1 MRNQR
6 HLRSLL
12 RGLPLR
18 WRRQKWRGYCVVCSH
33 RTQYWVPTAVVAP
46 CHDLGRHILATAPE
60 PFANSQSTK
69 CSLNSADGLR
79 RVRIW
84 QIACAGVKPAMISTL
99 RNRWLVDKFS
109 HD

>member
-33 RTQYWVPTAVVAP
+33 RTQYWVPTAGVAP
-46 CHDLGRHILATAPE
+46 CHDLGRHIFGDGCRAIRQQLIHEALVEQRGRAAPGADLADRLRWREAGHDQHTAE
-60 PFANSQSTK
+60 P
-69 CSLNSADGLR
+69 
-79 RVRIW
+79 V
-84 QIACAGVKPAMISTL
+84 AC
-99 RNRWLVDKFS
+99 
-109 HD
+109 